1 MSNIIQPSRRGFIAG
16 LISFVAAPAV
26 IRTIDLMPVKE
37 PIITNIIP
45 VTNGGTGYV
54 EITEVMR
61 RAFIPKL
68 YAQIYAQHPI
78 MGKFTGEVD
87 DLSHDL

>member
-1 MSNIIQPSRRGFIAG
+1 MSNITQPSRRGFITG

-26 IRTIDLMPVKE
+26 IRTIDLMPVKQ
-37 PIITNIIP
+37 PIITVIP

-68 YAQIYAQHPI
+68 YAQIYEQHPI
-78 MGKFTGEVD
+78 MSSFIGTCR
-87 DLSHDL
+87 

>member
-1 MSNIIQPSRRGFIAG
+1 MSDIIQPSRRGFITG

-54 EITEVMR
+54 EITEIMR
-61 RAFIPKL
+61 RVLIPKL
-68 YAQIYAQHPI
+68 YWHIYAQHPI
-78 MGKFTGEVD
+78 MGKLIGE
-87 DLSHDL
+87 HGGHC

>member
-1 MSNIIQPSRRGFIAG
+1 MDIIKPSRRGFITG

-26 IRTIDLMPVKE
+26 IRTIDLMPVKQ
-37 PIITNIIP
+37 PIITVIP

-78 MGKFTGEVD
+78 MGKLIGE
-87 DLSHDL
+87 HDGN